1 MGRGKRVRITGLM
14 PVYNA
19 LSAHYPFLE
28 GIVLACEIVDEMVI
42 QDGGSTDGTREA
54 IEELAP
60 HLPIP
65 LRFVDRDHVAGSRW
79 ESMDWGIEKA
89 LATIDGGWV
98 YEVQADEFCPIHLRE
113 KLIETIEYA

>member
-1 MGRGKRVRITGLM
+1 MSARDRAGRNPPFHNHYKFDAYEGEVGDTMGRGKRVRITGLM

-54 IEELAP
+54 IEELAKC
-60 HLPIP
+60 LPVP
-65 LRFVDRDHVAGSRW
+65 LRFVG
-79 ESMDWGIEKA
+79 
-89 LATIDGGWV
+89 
-98 YEVQADEFCPIHLRE
+98 Q
-113 KLIETIEYA
+113 